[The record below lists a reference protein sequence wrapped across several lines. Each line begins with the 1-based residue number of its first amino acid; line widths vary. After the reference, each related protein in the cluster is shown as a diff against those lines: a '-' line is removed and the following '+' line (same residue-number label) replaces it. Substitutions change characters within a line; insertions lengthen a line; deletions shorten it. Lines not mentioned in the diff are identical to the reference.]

1 MLQAP
6 SHAEEQIFSD
16 AAGSYGCGVWWHTH
30 WFQLKWPD
38 NNKLHSIAIQE
49 LVPIVIAC
57 IPWGKQW
64 SGKAIQV
71 HCDNQAVV
79 EMVNSGHSKDME
91 ISHLLRC
98 LFFIIAA
105 FKITLVASHI
115 QGKDN
120 VKADAIS
127 RNNLSLFRLQAPE
140 ESQAGT
146 VIPKSVV
153 KLLIHQRP
161 VQSWCRLFIN
171 SLQQV

>member
-1 MLQAP
+1 MWQVHMAV
-6 SHAEEQIFSD
+6 
-16 AAGSYGCGVWWHTH
+16 GVWWHTH

-38 NNKLHSIAIQE
+38 NNKLHSIAIKE

-57 IPWGKQW
+57 ILWGKQW
-64 SGKAIQV
+64 SGQAIQV

-79 EMVNSGHSKDME
+79 EMVNLSHSKDME

-98 LFFIIAA
+98 LFFITAA
-105 FKITLVASHI
+105 FEITLVASHI

-127 RNNLSLFRLQAPE
+127 RNNLSLFHSQAPE
-140 ESQAGT
+140 ASQAGT
-146 VIPKSVV
+146 VVSESVV
-153 KLLIHQRP
+153 ELLIHQRP
-161 VQSWCRLFIN
+161 DWTSQSWCQLFTN